1 MYNFSEILLASS
13 KTCTSPDHERCI
25 GLIYNVRR
33 SVSFSWNGFLD
44 LKNICGFVLP
54 QFGAVSLDLFP
65 HLGQV
70 QVQVLSEVIQAF
82 FSTFLKLL
90 VLHDLDQL
98 LQQLEVGSLVSFF
111 LFPDSALAVEHADTN
126 EVDPLEWR
134 RKCCFVGQE
143 LGLKYKGLLKGAAEL
158 PTGNPKQE
166 TIHFYLPDNRS
177 CCTSTS
183 CQHSSKPPLN
193 KNGKQRVISVR
204 QHSTNRMCCTSWQ

>member
-1 MYNFSEILLASS
+1 MEHMVLTQIYMMQLNVRFQKNFMQKKLCTTSQKFFWLLPKL

-54 QFGAVSLDLFP
+54 QFGAVSLDLVP

-70 QVQVLSEVIQAF
+70 QVQVFSEVIQAF
-82 FSTFLKLL
+82 FSTLIKLL

-98 LQQLEVGSLVSFF
+98 LQQLEVGSLVSLF
-111 LFPDSALAVEHADTN
+111 LFPDTALAVGDADTD

-134 RKCCFVGQE
+134 RKCCFVWQK
-143 LGLKYKGLLKGAAEL
+143 LGLK
-158 PTGNPKQE
+158 
-166 TIHFYLPDNRS
+166 
-177 CCTSTS
+177 
-183 CQHSSKPPLN
+183 
-193 KNGKQRVISVR
+193 
-204 QHSTNRMCCTSWQ
+204 

>member
-1 MYNFSEILLASS
+1 MYE
-13 KTCTSPDHERCI
+13 DE
-25 GLIYNVRR
+25 

-44 LKNICGFVLP
+44 LKNICGLLLP
-54 QFGAVSLDLFP
+54 QFDTVSLDLFP

-70 QVQVLSEVIQAF
+70 QVQIFSEVIQTF
-82 FSTFLKLL
+82 FSAFLKLL

-98 LQQLEVGSLVSFF
+98 LQQLEVGSLVSLF
-111 LFPDSALAVEHADTN
+111 LFPGSTLAAEYADTD

-143 LGLKYKGLLKGAAEL
+143 LGLKYKGLLNGAAEL

-166 TIHFYLPDNRS
+166 TINFHLPDNRS
-177 CCTSTS
+177 CCTSTF

-193 KNGKQRVISVR
+193 INNKHIIMSY
-204 QHSTNRMCCTSWQ
+204 C